1 MEEIARRTGGK
12 VITPAELGALAG
24 ELPKLRVPLMET
36 VTRPL
41 WHTPWFFVFAL
52 ACLIAEWGLR
62 RRRGLA

>member
-1 MEEIARRTGGK
+1 MES
-12 VITPAELGALAG
+12 
-24 ELPKLRVPLMET
+24 

-41 WHTPWFFVFAL
+41 WHTSWFFTFAV